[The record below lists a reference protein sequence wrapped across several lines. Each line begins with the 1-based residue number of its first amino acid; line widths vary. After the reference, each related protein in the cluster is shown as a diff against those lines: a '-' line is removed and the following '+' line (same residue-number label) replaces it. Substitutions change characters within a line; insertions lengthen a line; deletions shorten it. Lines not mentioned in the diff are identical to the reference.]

1 MENRQHTIA
10 VVDDDDTVRD
20 SLRALLETHSYIVVD
35 FADGESFLARGR
47 DNAASCV
54 ILDVH
59 MPRLS
64 GLDVLKSLRES
75 GDMVPVILMT
85 GRNDRLLEARAQV
98 ESSVT
103 ILDKP
108 IPQARLFAAIENAL
122 SSSKAHS
129 ALSGRQG

>member
-1 MENRQHTIA
+1 MDNRRHTIA

-20 SLRALLETHSYIVVD
+20 SLRALLETHSYIVID
-35 FADGESFLARGR
+35 FADGESFLARGS
-47 DNAASCV
+47 DDVAGCI

-64 GLDVLKSLRES
+64 GLDVLRALREA

-108 IPQARLFAAIENAL
+108 IPQAHLFAAIERAL
-122 SSSKAHS
+122 A
-129 ALSGRQG
+129 R